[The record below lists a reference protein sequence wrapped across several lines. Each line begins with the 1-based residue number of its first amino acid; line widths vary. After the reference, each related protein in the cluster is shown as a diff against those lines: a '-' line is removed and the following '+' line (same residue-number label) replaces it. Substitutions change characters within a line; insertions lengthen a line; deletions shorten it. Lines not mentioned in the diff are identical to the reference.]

1 MWFKLSREKKKYL
14 KYRDA
19 LIFCSEGTAHIDNGT
34 MSVHPNFNHMGPDKD
49 NSKWFFLAH
58 RISF

>member
-1 MWFKLSREKKKYL
+1 MDKRGLCDSNCQGKKKKYL

-49 NSKWFFLAH
+49 NSK
-58 RISF
+58 